1 MKKQIVIVTRR
12 MITGGVERALI
23 AMLKQFDYNEVD
35 VDLYVELEDGE
46 LYEEIPKNIQVHL
59 LPTVHGKNAMV
70 HPYSTIKKLMS
81 KMKLKTKMPY
91 LEQNLYYS
99 KMLLPL
105 KKRYDIAIAY
115 HAPNTVPVFYVIN
128 QIKAKKKIL
137 WLHGDMET
145 NAGDE
150 MLAIKYHSCFDQV
163 FAVSKS
169 VYDSFL
175 KYHPDMEKKTD
186 IFYNFVD
193 VDGIKK
199 KAKQGHG
206 FEDEMDISLSGMYA
220 AKVQSVKHWKCRLRN
235 IV

>member
-1 MKKQIVIVTRR
+1 MHQ
-12 MITGGVERALI
+12 
-23 AMLKQFDYNEVD
+23 
-35 VDLYVELEDGE
+35 
-46 LYEEIPKNIQVHL
+46 
-59 LPTVHGKNAMV
+59 
-70 HPYSTIKKLMS
+70 
-81 KMKLKTKMPY
+81 
-91 LEQNLYYS
+91 
-99 KMLLPL
+99 
-105 KKRYDIAIAY
+105 
-115 HAPNTVPVFYVIN
+115 TVPVFYVIN

-199 KAKQGHG
+199 KAKQGHL
-206 FEDEMDISLSGMYA
+206 FKTTMILYS
-220 AKVQSVKHWKCRLRN
+220 KHCLLADLINKKDLILR
-235 IV
+235 